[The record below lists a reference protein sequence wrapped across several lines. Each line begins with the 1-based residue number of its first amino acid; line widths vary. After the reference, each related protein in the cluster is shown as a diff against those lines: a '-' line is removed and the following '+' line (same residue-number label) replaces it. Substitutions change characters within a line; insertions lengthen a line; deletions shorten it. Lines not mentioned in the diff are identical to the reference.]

1 MCDAITRNGWLF
13 GNKVA
18 RNFGSQF
25 DVSCQT
31 THRLLPVTVNLELF
45 SAGINQLHALPLKLE
60 WNINVSKAFS
70 VRRNAQIDEVVGARI
85 TFILSRFRNEIAR
98 GVTGICCL

>member
-1 MCDAITRNGWLF
+1 MCDAITRNRWLF

-31 THRLLPVTVNLELF
+31 HRLLPVTVNLELS

-60 WNINVSKAFS
+60 WNINASKVFFQFAETLKLMKLLERELLLFVPFS
-70 VRRNAQIDEVVGARI
+70 E
-85 TFILSRFRNEIAR
+85 
-98 GVTGICCL
+98 